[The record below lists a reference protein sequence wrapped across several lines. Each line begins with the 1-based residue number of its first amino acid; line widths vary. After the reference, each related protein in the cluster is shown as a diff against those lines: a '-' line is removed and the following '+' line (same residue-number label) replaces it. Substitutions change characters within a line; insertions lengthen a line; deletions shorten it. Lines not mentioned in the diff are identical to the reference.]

1 MHTCFIKFKHK
12 TLWNKGFINLSPG
25 KRSQDSARL
34 NITLASDANGWNK
47 AVNGQL
53 LIELAQ
59 DPRVKLIGFV
69 PKYTPQQKEHAKSL
83 NIELVDAKDLPGY
96 SPVELLAYPPDYL
109 DIDILIIHSYGRE
122 LGRQAQIIKD
132 NKKCKWVHVIH
143 TISEELERFLEKSA
157 SSAVDQLSEHELQTT
172 LCERADLIIAI
183 GPKVTEA
190 YKSALRFCGKDNNVI
205 DMTPGITEEFLGMR
219 QMIGNAGEKFRVLI
233 SGSSKYFKVK
243 GCDIAAK
250 AIKLLQDPSVH
261 LIFVGQPDDNEAEL
275 EQALLKEGISVHQ
288 LTMRKGSGGT
298 DYWRRL
304 LCEVDL
310 LIKPSRTE
318 GFGMSGLRAMSA
330 DLPILVSGNCGLG
343 MVLKKLPLGERRVVE
358 SEDPQVWADRI
369 KEVKAMDP
377 KACRVESEKLRNE
390 YVKQFSWKD
399 QCDKLVE
406 TFFTMVPTKFGMFNQ
421 PNNYVCCYANCGLC
435 K

>member
-1 MHTCFIKFKHK
+1 M
-12 TLWNKGFINLSPG
+12 
-25 KRSQDSARL
+25 
-34 NITLASDANGWNK
+34 
-47 AVNGQL
+47 
-53 LIELAQ
+53 
-59 DPRVKLIGFV
+59 
-69 PKYTPQQKEHAKSL
+69 
-83 NIELVDAKDLPGY
+83 
-96 SPVELLAYPPDYL
+96 

-343 MVLKKLPLGERRVVE
+343 MVLKKLPLGERHVVE